1 MSEENHCKDCCC
13 ARSWK
18 ALGIYEYTGKSI
30 VEHIEDLR
38 SQLDAYKAALEKIAK
53 RKSGEYIID
62 AYYEIRKIAEE
73 VLQTKGVE

>member
-1 MSEENHCKDCCC
+1 MSEETNNEIIAKKICQLVDDEIPVQIVKVLNAKD
-13 ARSWK
+13 A
-18 ALGIYEYTGKSI
+18 
-30 VEHIEDLR
+30 
-38 SQLDAYKAALEKIAK
+38 QLDAYKAALEKIAK